1 MAYADLTGLTARIGE
16 ATLIELTDRAD
27 PPLGVV
33 DTTVI
38 DAALADTDALIDGY
52 LAVHYALPLS
62 ASQALVVTLAEA
74 ITIYKL
80 YTISAPERVVDDY
93 RDAIKALEKIAEGK
107 VQLNAAGIKPASSG
121 GSGVQSCDRAPE
133 MTRENMGSYI

>member
-52 LAVHYALPLS
+52 LAVRYALPLS
-62 ASQALVVTLAEA
+62 ASQALVVTLAES

-121 GSGVQSCDRAPE
+121 GSGVQSCDRTPE

>member
-16 ATLIELTDRAD
+16 AALIELTDRAD

-52 LAVHYALPLS
+52 LAARYALPLS

-93 RDAIKALEKIAEGK
+93 RDAIKTLEKIAEGK
-107 VQLNAAGIKPASSG
+107 VQLNASGVEPTSSG
-121 GSGVQSCDRAPE
+121 GSGVQSCDRTPE